1 MPSSHTN
8 LAALQVSPLPEE
20 KYATRTSLMAE
31 RSKLPEQRAQS
42 REKQEGRHFRDA
54 GKRARQRRLVLCGER
69 RIPRQDRSLII
80 INYRIVAFS
89 RSYGERNQEK
99 SAKVSML
106 SMVPIGRHRAF
117 R

>member
-1 MPSSHTN
+1 MPSSYTN

-20 KYATRTSLMAE
+20 QYATRTSLVAE
-31 RSKLPEQRAQS
+31 RSKLPEQRGQS

-54 GKRARQRRLVLCGER
+54 GDRARPRRLVLRGER
-69 RIPRQDRSLII
+69 RIPRQNRSLI

-89 RSYGERNQEK
+89 RSHGERNQEK
-99 SAKVSML
+99 STKVSML
-106 SMVPIGRHRAF
+106 SMVPIGRHRAY